1 MQRQII
7 TDKYTFYITFNSETL
22 DTYPEKKDREL
33 INLGISKNGE
43 SKLYSCNIL
52 VYDLGLWRLHGLT
65 YFHDNLI
72 KCFQL
77 GEFIISS
84 LYENDN
90 QKLIVFV
97 NMPIV
102 PFELLKLQ
110 YKLTLV

>member
-1 MQRQII
+1 MQKQIV
-7 TDKYTFYITFNSETL
+7 TEKYTFCITFYSETL
-22 DTYPEKKDREL
+22 ETMPTKTKEW
-33 INLGISKNGE
+33 INLNISKNGE
-43 SKLYSCNIL
+43 SRQYSCNIFI
-52 VYDLGLWRLHGLT
+52 YDLGLWRLHGLT

-77 GEFIISS
+77 NEYIISS

-90 QKLIVFV
+90 QKLIVYV

-110 YKLTLV
+110 YKLTLL